1 MLGAM
6 FSQIVV
12 GVDGR
17 AGGRDAMALAERLLA
32 PGGSLILTHVL
43 VGGGVRS
50 TAALLAEEEEKLVA
64 EIRATS
70 LAPDIGGEV
79 ICVRSS
85 SPGRGLHERA
95 ERARADLVVVGSCR
109 RSLLGRVVI
118 GDDTRAALNGAPC
131 AVAVAP
137 TGYANQVAA
146 IHKIGVAYNG
156 SSESIHALD
165 TARALASELHASLSA
180 FEAVSLPVDP
190 YTGGVAA
197 VDAEAIEQIV
207 AEARESIAELGG
219 VEPHA
224 AYGFPPEE
232 LGLYSASVD
241 LLVVGSRGYGPVG
254 RLIHGSTSQQLART
268 ARCPLLV
275 LARSIDTRDVDDD
288 LHITAAKL
296 EVAQDDPSPRRSGPG
311 YDED

>member
-32 PGGSLILTHVL
+32 PDGILILTHV
-43 VGGGVRS
+43 VGAGGRS
-50 TAALLAEEEEKLVA
+50 TVALLAEEEEKLVA
-64 EIRATS
+64 EIRSTK
-70 LAPDIGGEV
+70 LAPDSGGEV

-95 ERARADLVVVGSCR
+95 ERSRADLIAVGSCR
-109 RSLLGRVVI
+109 RSLLGRVVV

-131 AVAVAP
+131 AVAIAP
-137 TGYANQVAA
+137 TGYANLATRIRKV
-146 IHKIGVAYNG
+146 GVAYNG
-156 SSESIHALD
+156 SPESIHALD
-165 TARALASELHASLSA
+165 AARQLASELHASLSA
-180 FEAVSLPVDP
+180 FEVVSLPADP
-190 YTGGVAA
+190 YTGGVVAL
-197 VDAEAIEQIV
+197 DGQAIERIV

-219 VEPHA
+219 VEAHA

-254 RLIHGSTSQQLART
+254 RLIHGSTSHQLART

-275 LARSIDTRDVDDD
+275 LPRSIDTRDLADD
-288 LHITAAKL
+288 LYTTAAKV
-296 EVAQDDPSPRRSGPG
+296 EVAQDDPAPRQPG
-311 YDED
+311 LEYVED